1 MNRSFVFAFALT
13 VLVAPSALAEP
24 TVKQCLAS
32 NERSI
37 QLRSDHKL
45 RDARAE
51 LMQCATAACPAEV
64 RGECERRLN
73 AVVGEIPTVVLG
85 AKDRRGNDLVDV
97 RAFIDGALVT
107 PKLDGTPLELDPGP
121 HVFRFEATA
130 QPAVEKQVV
139 VREGEKDRAIR
150 VTIGKPEPAA
160 TAVSRRDPTMRT
172 AGVALASVG
181 LAGIVVGS
189 VFGGLASSAW
199 SRSQEKCSTKGCTDP
214 GGAITDHDTAVT
226 FATVSTISFIAGG
239 VALAGGAAMFFFA
252 PVVKPQTVGMTFAL
266 RF

>member
-1 MNRSFVFAFALT
+1 MSRSLVFALAITSL
-13 VLVAPSALAEP
+13 LARSAFAEP
-24 TVKQCLAS
+24 TVKQCLES

-51 LMQCATAACPAEV
+51 LVQCATAACPADV

-73 AVVGEIPTVVLG
+73 VVVGETPTVVLS

-97 RAFIDGALVT
+97 RVLVDGALVT
-107 PKLDGTPLELDPGP
+107 QKLDGTPLELDPGP

-130 QPAVEKQVV
+130 QPAAEKQVV

-150 VTIGKPEPAA
+150 VTIGNPEPAT
-160 TAVSRRDPTMRT
+160 TAVPRRDPTLRT

-189 VFGGLASSAW
+189 VFGGLASAAW
-199 SRSQEKCSTKGCTDP
+199 SRSQDKCSSKGCSDP
-214 GGAITDHDTAVT
+214 SGAITDHDTAIT
-226 FATVSTISFIAGG
+226 FATVSTISFVAGG